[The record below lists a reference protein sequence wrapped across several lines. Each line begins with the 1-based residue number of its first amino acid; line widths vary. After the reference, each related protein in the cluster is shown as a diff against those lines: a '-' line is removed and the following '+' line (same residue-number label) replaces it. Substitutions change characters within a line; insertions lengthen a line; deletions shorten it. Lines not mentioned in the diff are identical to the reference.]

1 MKPPV
6 TPEQISPPSGGDEET
21 IVRRGRDAWGRISN
35 DSTCADWLAV
45 GEALEVGRV
54 ESMRAAFTNMPTGSA
69 YKRAMGD
76 WLATNGFD
84 KIDKVSRSHLSSC
97 MDNRGAIEQWRATL
111 TMSQRLKLN
120 HPRSVLRKWKAAI
133 AANPKDPKPGPRSK
147 IEELEAALKEAH
159 EKIRK
164 QGAGSLFEPQ
174 DTAANIARVLGEHL
188 SLHKVHEL
196 VPALSRI
203 VKEKQREFK
212 NRQAN

>member
-35 DSTCADWLAV
+35 DSTWADWLAV

-69 YKRAMGD
+69 YNRAMGD

-120 HPRSVLRKWKAAI
+120 HPHGLAQVEGGDCGEPERPQARPAQQDRGARGSIKGSSRK
-133 AANPKDPKPGPRSK
+133 DT
-147 IEELEAALKEAH
+147 EAGRRLT
-159 EKIRK
+159 
-164 QGAGSLFEPQ
+164 L
-174 DTAANIARVLGEHL
+174 
-188 SLHKVHEL
+188 
-196 VPALSRI
+196 
-203 VKEKQREFK
+203 
-212 NRQAN
+212 